1 MDAGSISMPMLSFGI
16 FLGAMLVATYVA
28 VRRYRSRRLL
38 LARVAELESLSGA
51 GRAIVEAEL
60 DVDALCALIAAE
72 SGKVIDNRTLQIGLF
87 EQTLYHIHYWRI
99 NGRQQP
105 TPQTFDL
112 REGTG
117 IVGWVRESKQPL
129 LIQDFEREM
138 ARLPARP
145 RYISDTPPRS
155 GIFIPLISGEETLG
169 VIAAQSEQPNRFN
182 EEDLRRLMILANQA
196 AAAIAHA
203 RLFAQ
208 AEKRAAQLEL
218 VGEIGRKIS
227 QVQNQDE
234 IFRQVVNLTASTFGF
249 HLVTIFGVD
258 GRTNGREETV
268 VMQASSRP
276 ELMQH
281 HLVITPGEG
290 LVGTAV
296 ATRQTVI
303 SNDTRH
309 DDRFVSR
316 WGVLEESTRSEMA
329 IPLQVDG
336 ELLGVL
342 DVQSPQP
349 SFFTTIEKMTLETL
363 AAETSI
369 AINKTQQLARQ
380 REQAWLTTAQ
390 LQVAEAI
397 GDADSPDEMLESVT
411 RLAVMLLG
419 VSFCATLLWDEEG
432 QAYTCVTAYGG
443 DVPARQLCP
452 RRVPLGEWPMLDAMH
467 TCQEPITTGKIPA
480 WLHTAVHQPT
490 DPPRAQ
496 IILQPLVTGQQIMGA
511 LLVNDLA
518 EGGNGA
524 AHFPRRQE
532 LLQDIAGQTARALEN
547 AQLRTAQQEEA
558 WVNTALFQVAAAVNS
573 LTDLNEILSTIVRL
587 IPLLVGVETAVILI
601 WDNMRQIF
609 HPGPSYGIGE
619 MERGLLETL
628 SVDQDEMQSL
638 APGLLSHT
646 EIATGAF
653 KTIGLPHWL
662 ERVFRTASA
671 CAFPLAARGELVGLM
686 LVGASPQL
694 PTRRL
699 NILTGIAHQA
709 ATAVVNH
716 QLYQEA
722 AERDRLERELDV
734 AREIQASLIPRGN
747 PAITGCQVAGYWQA
761 ARQVS
766 GDFYDFMELSDG
778 KWGILIADVADKGVP
793 AALFMAL
800 SRTILRTIAFN
811 RTDPANTLIRA
822 NEIIDKDA
830 QSDLFVTVFYAVW
843 DSHKELLTYAN
854 AGHNPPLLLRADGQV
869 QMLTTNGIA
878 LGVLPQVQVERRETV
893 FRRGDTLVL
902 YTDGVT
908 ETMNEDFD
916 EFGLDRLRVTVEGA
930 RQRHPGEIVTAVTQA
945 IHVHA
950 GDTPQF
956 DDITLV
962 VMKR

>member
-1 MDAGSISMPMLSFGI
+1 MLLAG
-16 FLGAMLVATYVA
+16 YVLL
-28 VRRYRSRRLL
+28 RRYRSRRLL
-38 LARVAELESLSGA
+38 MARVAELESLSGA

-60 DVDALCALIAAE
+60 DVEALCDLIAAE
-72 SGKVIDNRTLQIGLF
+72 SGKVIDNSTLQIGLF
-87 EQTLYHIHYWRI
+87 EQSLYHIYYWCI
-99 NGRQQP
+99 NGRQQT

-129 LIQDFEREM
+129 LIHDFEREM

-145 RYISDTPPRS
+145 RYISETPPRS
-155 GIFIPLISGEETLG
+155 GIFIPLISGEEVLG
-169 VIAAQSEQPNRFN
+169 VIAAQSNQPNRFD

-218 VGEIGRKIS
+218 VGEIGREIS
-227 QVQNQDE
+227 RVQSQDE
-234 IFRQVVNLTASTFGF
+234 IFERVVKLTATTFGF
-249 HLVTIFGVD
+249 HLVTIFGMN
-258 GRTNGREETV
+258 GATNGRDDTV
-268 VMQASSRP
+268 VLQASSHP
-276 ELMQH
+276 ELMKQQ
-281 HLVITPGEG
+281 LAVAPGEG
-290 LVGTAV
+290 LVGAAV
-296 ATRQTVI
+296 ATRHSII
-303 SNDTRH
+303 SNDTQH
-309 DDRFVSR
+309 DERFVR
-316 WGVLEESTRSEMA
+316 RLDVLEESTRSEMA
-329 IPLQVDG
+329 IPLLVDG

-349 SFFTTIEKMTLETL
+349 GFFTSIEKMTLETL

-397 GDADSPDEMLESVT
+397 GHANSLDEMLTAVT
-411 RLAVMLLG
+411 RLTAMLLG
-419 VSFCATLLWDEEG
+419 VSFCATLMWDQESES
-432 QAYTCVTAYGG
+432 YNCMTLYGG
-443 DVPARQLCP
+443 DAQAARQLCQV
-452 RRVPLGEWPMLDAMH
+452 RVPLGEWPILDTVH
-467 TCQEPITTGKIPA
+467 SCHEPVTTTKIPA
-480 WLHTAVHQPT
+480 WLLAAVAQP
-490 DPPRAQ
+490 DAPVSQ
-496 IILQPLVTGQQIMGA
+496 IIIQPLASAQQIVGVM
-511 LLVNDLA
+511 LVNDLA
-518 EGGNGA
+518 EYQPVSA
-524 AHFPRRQE
+524 FFLRRHE
-532 LLQDIAGQTARALEN
+532 LLQDIAGQTARALET
-547 AQLRTAQQEEA
+547 AQLRAAQQEEA

-573 LTDLNEILSTIVRL
+573 LTDLNEILSTIIRL
-587 IPLLVGVETAVILI
+587 IPMLVGVESAVILI
-601 WDNMRQIF
+601 WDQMRHLF
-609 HPGPSYGIGE
+609 YPGPSYGIGE

-628 SVDQDEMQSL
+628 AVDHDEMQSL
-638 APGLLSHT
+638 APGLLTHT

-653 KTIGLPHWL
+653 KMIGLPHWL
-662 ERVFRTASA
+662 ERVFRTSSA

-686 LVGASPQL
+686 LVGAQP
-694 PTRRL
+694 PWPPRRL
-699 NILTGIAHQA
+699 NILAGIAHQA

-734 AREIQASLIPRGN
+734 AREIQASLIPRGS
-747 PAITGCQVAGYWQA
+747 PAIPGCQVAGYWQA

-766 GDFYDFMELSDG
+766 GDFYDFMELAED

-811 RTDPANTLIRA
+811 RTDPANTLMRA
-822 NEIIDKDA
+822 NEIIGKDA

-843 DSHKELLTYAN
+843 DARKETLAYAN
-854 AGHNPPLLLRADGQV
+854 GGHNPPLLLRADGQV
-869 QMLTTNGIA
+869 QMLAANGIA
-878 LGVLPQVQVERRETV
+878 LGVLPEVQIERRETV
-893 FRRGDTLVL
+893 FRQGDTLIL

-908 ETMNEDFD
+908 EAMNEDFD
-916 EFGLDRLRVTVEGA
+916 EFGLDRLRVTVEMA
-930 RQRHPGEIVTAVTQA
+930 RQRPPGDIVTAVTQA
-945 IHVHA
+945 ISTHA